1 MNNTDV
7 CIHPCSNNT
16 EGPNCELCIK
26 GYYGNP
32 VNGGECKGNDLCV
45 RVIDNK

>member
-16 EGPNCELCIK
+16 EGQNCETCLK
-26 GYYGNP
+26 GFYGNP
-32 VNGGECKGNDLCV
+32 VNGGECKGNVLFD
-45 RVIDNK
+45 